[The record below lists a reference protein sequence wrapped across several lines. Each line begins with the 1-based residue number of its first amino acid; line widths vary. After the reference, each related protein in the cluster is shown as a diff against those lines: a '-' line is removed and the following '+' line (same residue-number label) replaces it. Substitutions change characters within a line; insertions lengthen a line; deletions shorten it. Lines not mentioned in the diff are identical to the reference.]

1 MWAKAPNH
9 GNKYGIIRI
18 HRKTLQRQ
26 PGRVCP
32 FPRGK
37 PSTGE
42 QMAYKRLDSIG
53 RKILQTTAGI
63 EKIML
68 YYKNTYLMH
77 VLTCEILTVS
87 EWGECFND
95 LMDKG
100 LLVEVKLKEFGD
112 IVEEE

>member
-1 MWAKAPNH
+1 
-9 GNKYGIIRI
+9 
-18 HRKTLQRQ
+18 
-26 PGRVCP
+26 
-32 FPRGK
+32 
-37 PSTGE
+37 
-42 QMAYKRLDSIG
+42 
-53 RKILQTTAGI
+53 
-63 EKIML
+63 ML